1 MRESQIRQWFLCLD
15 PMFSLKCEANHIW
28 RGVRVRVENNGFEK
42 VIKLQTIGGGGENDE
57 IKN

>member
-1 MRESQIRQWFLCLD
+1 
-15 PMFSLKCEANHIW
+15 MFSLKCEANHIW